1 MYHCKKSANE
11 YGDEENDDIA
21 NNDDTLTEFGI
32 RFTNSGV
39 SSSAVLLPVIL
50 SQPEQQKRKAS
61 VKDTVRSLSMFF
73 LISIFS
79 TKYLFSYNNIIIIRK
94 PIH

>member
-1 MYHCKKSANE
+1 MHVKNSKNILTLIIGGRLKS
-11 YGDEENDDIA
+11 ENSFEHFSLI
-21 NNDDTLTEFGI
+21 I
-32 RFTNSGV
+32 
-39 SSSAVLLPVIL
+39 I
-50 SQPEQQKRKAS
+50 
-61 VKDTVRSLSMFF
+61 KDTVRSLSMFF

>member
-1 MYHCKKSANE
+1 MTYSYK
-11 YGDEENDDIA
+11 D
-21 NNDDTLTEFGI
+21 
-32 RFTNSGV
+32 
-39 SSSAVLLPVIL
+39 
-50 SQPEQQKRKAS
+50 KRRDRRKWAKGKGTIML
-61 VKDTVRSLSMFF
+61 KDTVRSLSMFF

>member
-1 MYHCKKSANE
+1 MAKLLQNLS
-11 YGDEENDDIA
+11 
-21 NNDDTLTEFGI
+21 GI
-32 RFTNSGV
+32 EPF
-39 SSSAVLLPVIL
+39 
-50 SQPEQQKRKAS
+50 
-61 VKDTVRSLSMFF
+61 KDTVRSLSMFF

>member
-1 MYHCKKSANE
+1 MNLKRMNQKKK
-11 YGDEENDDIA
+11 
-21 NNDDTLTEFGI
+21 
-32 RFTNSGV
+32 
-39 SSSAVLLPVIL
+39 VL
-50 SQPEQQKRKAS
+50 
-61 VKDTVRSLSMFF
+61 KDTVRSLSMFF